1 MVNEQSASFDDISHN
16 VNTVTSDLDESIKSL
31 EKVRNSSM
39 HLDDLSQ
46 EQQEI
51 LSEFKT
57 LDVAVDSSSSN
68 NSMLN
73 VDNKE
78 QATTNVSYTNDEQ
91 YVVSNEYQSQ
101 EQKAS
106 VSYGE
111 DAHTQVPS
119 VLTSR
124 LNNDY
129 GSTDIMHAAND
140 ENTVT
145 DHQKLN

>member
-1 MVNEQSASFDDISHN
+1 MDENMEELDNIIILNNENGEEVKFEFL
-16 VNTVTSDLDESIKSL
+16 DLIE
-31 EKVRNSSM
+31 
-39 HLDDLSQ
+39 LD
-46 EQQEI
+46 
-51 LSEFKT
+51 
-57 LDVAVDSSSSN
+57 
-68 NSMLN
+68 
-73 VDNKE
+73 
-78 QATTNVSYTNDEQ
+78 DEQ